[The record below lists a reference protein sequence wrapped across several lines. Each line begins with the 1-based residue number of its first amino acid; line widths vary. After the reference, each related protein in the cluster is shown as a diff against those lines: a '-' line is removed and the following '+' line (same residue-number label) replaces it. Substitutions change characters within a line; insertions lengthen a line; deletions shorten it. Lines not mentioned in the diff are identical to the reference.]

1 MRIDDHLFL
10 WNEASVKILDVRRI
24 APISDGEI
32 RSWIVPA
39 CCFMYTVSGRACVR
53 MDGELFEI
61 SGFHVL
67 HGGKGSRLDIYAVE
81 EPFSYYLLYYKAYF
95 PVPLRKEAAETA
107 NGCNPFQLQYGLTPH
122 HPLSLMSKIRLMHQ
136 EWVTQG
142 NLERLHVK
150 ALFYQF
156 VHEVLAQVHARNI
169 PAAKADVVD
178 QARRYMQENYTEPV
192 TLEKLAELLGS
203 SPRHLTRLFKRKTGT
218 SPIDYIIRLRLNKAK
233 EMLLATDLTLQEI
246 AESIGYPDSY
256 SLAKMFKK
264 QVGIAPI
271 RYRTEQRNRRI
282 CPDLPSDTAVFDI
295 AGKDR
300 LNYIEYDNH
309 SQYKKELNFPMLYSR
324 RPSAAITL
332 LLCLMILLSACST
345 GKTGGSANGNSLP
358 SSSPASVTANTDSS
372 QTAPNKPST
381 KMISTAK
388 GDVEIPV
395 NPKRVVVLYLL
406 GDVLAFDVMPVGISD
421 VYKGA
426 AFEKELSGVRSLG
439 EWFKPSPEAVLA
451 LEPDLIIVPSEETYG
466 MLNKIAPTVYI
477 PYEQMTTAERLN
489 KLAEALGKE
498 KESAKLLD
506 NFHKKVEIS
515 KQKLKQAG
523 IYDKTVT
530 IMEGGKGSMAVI
542 SSRNYGRGSQVIY
555 EYLGMKAPAVLQRDI
570 DAGSKAASSKNV
582 SLEVL
587 HQYSGDYVFR
597 SAYEGMVDL
606 SQNPAWKQIPAV
618 KEGRL
623 IEISFGL
630 SYYNDIYSLDK
641 QLDFVMDSL
650 LAKAEKRIN

>member
-1 MRIDDHLFL
+1 
-10 WNEASVKILDVRRI
+10 
-24 APISDGEI
+24 
-32 RSWIVPA
+32 
-39 CCFMYTVSGRACVR
+39 
-53 MDGELFEI
+53 MDGELLHI

-67 HGGKGSRLDIYAVE
+67 HGGKGSRVDIYAAE
-81 EPFSYYLLYYKAYF
+81 NKFSYYLLYYKAYF
-95 PVPLRKEAAETA
+95 PVPLRKEAAEMM
-107 NGCNPFQLQYGLTPH
+107 NGCNPFQLQYSCAPYQ
-122 HPLSLMSKIRLMHQ
+122 PLSLLNTIQLMHK
-136 EWVTQG
+136 EWVIQG
-142 NLERLHVK
+142 HLERLHVK

-156 VHEVLAQVHARNI
+156 VHELLAQIQARRI
-169 PAAKADVVD
+169 PAVKADVAE
-178 QARRYMQENYTEPV
+178 QARRYLEENYTEPA
-192 TLEKLAELLGS
+192 TLERLAELLDS
-203 SPRHLTRLFKRKTGT
+203 SPRHLSRLFKRKTGK
-218 SPIDYIIRLRLNKAK
+218 SPIDYMVRLRMKKAK
-233 EMLLATDLTLQEI
+233 EMLVTTEMTLQEI

-256 SLAKMFKK
+256 SMAKMFKK
-264 QVGIAPI
+264 QTGIAPI
-271 RYRTEQRNRRI
+271 RYRTEKRNGGS

-295 AGKDR
+295 AGKDT
-300 LNYIEYDNH
+300 LFYIEYDNH

-324 RPSAAITL
+324 KPSAAITL
-332 LLCLMILLSACST
+332 LLCLMILLSACSA
-345 GKTGGSANGNSLP
+345 GKTSGSANSNSLP
-358 SSSPASVTANTDSS
+358 STSPASTAATGSNQAAASNP
-372 QTAPNKPST
+372 AT
-381 KMISTAK
+381 KIISTAK

-421 VYKGA
+421 MYKGA
-426 AFEKELSGVRSLG
+426 AFEKELSGVQALG
-439 EWFKPSPEAVLA
+439 EWFKPSAEAVLA

-477 PYEQMTTAERLN
+477 PYEQMTMEERLN

-498 KESAKLLD
+498 KESAKLLAD
-506 NFHKKVEIS
+506 FHKKVEQS

-523 IYDKTVT
+523 IYEKTVT
-530 IMEGGKGSMAVI
+530 IMEGGKGSMAVV

-555 EYLGMKAPAVLQRDI
+555 EYLGMKAPAVLQKDI
-570 DAGSKAASSKNV
+570 DAGSKAGSSKNV

-623 IEISFGL
+623 FEISFGL

-650 LAKAEKRIN
+650 LQPK